1 MHPSLPSSAR
11 LLLAALLTSL
21 LATSL
26 FGADKK
32 ILLIAGPPSHGPGQH
47 EHNAGILLLQKCLA
61 NVPGLKT
68 EAVNGWPKNASS
80 FETADAI
87 IIFADGGEK
96 HIALQEDHLAVLGK
110 AMGRGAGLGLLH
122 YAVEPTLAKGQK
134 EFLQWVGGAFEI
146 NWSVNPHWDAHF
158 KTLPNHPVA
167 RGVRPFHIVDEWY
180 FNLRF
185 AEGMKGVTPLLAA
198 VPDGS
203 TTSRPDG
210 HHSGNPA
217 VRAAVARGD
226 KQTVS
231 WAYER
236 PNGGRGFGLTGAHF
250 HANWGNDDLRKLVLN
265 AALWLAKMEVPAN
278 GVASTVSEA
287 DLKANL
293 DPKPAKK
300 K

>member
-1 MHPSLPSSAR
+1 MHPLLHSSAR
-11 LLLAALLTSL
+11 LLLTALLTSL

-26 FGADKK
+26 FAADKK

-61 NVPGLKT
+61 SVPGLKT
-68 EAVNGWPKNASS
+68 EAVNGWPKNAAS
-80 FETADAI
+80 FEGADAI

-96 HIALQEDHLAVLGK
+96 HIALQDDHLAVLGK
-110 AMGRGAGLGLLH
+110 AMERGAGLGLLH
-122 YAVEPTLAKGQK
+122 FAVEPTLAKGQK

-146 NWSVNPHWDAHF
+146 NWSVNPHWDANF

-198 VPDGS
+198 IPDGS

-226 KQTVS
+226 SQTVS

-250 HANWGNDDLRKLVLN
+250 HSNWGNDDLRKLVLN

-278 GVASTVSEA
+278 GVASRVTEA

-300 K
+300 R